1 MRGTAEMIS
10 SSQSG
15 PQTSSIS
22 IPLEMIRSAHSQG
35 PLSPT
40 GSKSLGVALGN
51 LGFNKS
57 SDACCI
63 LFKNY

>member
-15 PQTSSIS
+15 LQTSSIS
-22 IPLEMIRSAHSQG
+22 IPLEMIRSARSQG

-40 GSKSLGVALGN
+40 GSESLGIAPAN
-51 LGFNKS
+51 LCFNKS
-57 SDACCI
+57 SDAC
-63 LFKNY
+63 